1 MVGQNFK
8 TYGIQ
13 ITCKCISK
21 YTIYYAS
28 KQNLVQICKKILGK
42 IIEWLSRNWE
52 TYIKMSPKKP
62 QIATQL
68 GETWIEKNRF
78 SVVAINYTKIK
89 NHQLK
94 LTSIIYVGITVK
106 FPVHLLISMVST
118 HALLIK
124 IKIYK
129 DFG

>member
-1 MVGQNFK
+1 
-8 TYGIQ
+8 
-13 ITCKCISK
+13 
-21 YTIYYAS
+21 
-28 KQNLVQICKKILGK
+28 
-42 IIEWLSRNWE
+42 
-52 TYIKMSPKKP
+52 MSPKKP

-78 SVVAINYTKIK
+78 SVVAINYIKIR

-94 LTSIIYVGITVK
+94 LTNIIYVGITVK